1 MAETSGR
8 SGYLSCHVRSFL
20 VARRSS
26 LVAMLGLRPQPSGS
40 YNSWHTPDAADRTA
54 DAAAFPGVL

>member
-1 MAETSGR
+1 
-8 SGYLSCHVRSFL
+8 
-20 VARRSS
+20 
-26 LVAMLGLRPQPSGS
+26 MLGLRPQPSGS